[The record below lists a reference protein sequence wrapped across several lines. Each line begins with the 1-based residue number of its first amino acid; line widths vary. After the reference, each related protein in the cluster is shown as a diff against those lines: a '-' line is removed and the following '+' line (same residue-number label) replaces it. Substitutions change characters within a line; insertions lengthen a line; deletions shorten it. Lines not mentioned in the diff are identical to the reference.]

1 MFYNKY
7 IDDFYYEEL
16 LNNYSIEY
24 LESIDE
30 QNFIK
35 VYNIFQKY
43 NFYFIEDIIAQYLHL
58 FEVEPKKIEDGI
70 LNLKKHL
77 GENFIYIIGYDMTYL
92 GNI

>member
-1 MFYNKY
+1 MFYSKY

-43 NFYFIEDIIAQYLHL
+43 NFYFIEDIISQYLHL
-58 FEVEPKKIEDGI
+58 FEIEPEKIEIGV
-70 LNLKKHL
+70 LNLRKYL
-77 GENFIYIIGYDMTYL
+77 GEDFVHIIGYNMNYL
-92 GNI
+92 NNL